1 MPQTAHFT
9 NSRLGGMQTQVRTGA
24 GAVRRRYHPRRQT
37 RSNGLPAGSRQT
49 PPGPGGWNGAG
60 RGVCRPQRAR
70 PADRHGARGGRRRP
84 GSVPSAVH
92 QPRLS

>member
-49 PPGPGGWNGAG
+49 PPGPGG
-60 RGVCRPQRAR
+60 
-70 PADRHGARGGRRRP
+70 
-84 GSVPSAVH
+84 
-92 QPRLS
+92 